1 MLERAGLAPHGEP
14 KGGMFVWAEVPGI
27 GDAARLA
34 SDAAAQGIMLAPGAI
49 FRPQQQPSPFLR
61 FNAAY
66 ALDKRLE
73 RYLAEA
79 LPRIVGN

>member
-1 MLERAGLAPHGEP
+1 
-14 KGGMFVWAEVPGI
+14 
-27 GDAARLA
+27 
-34 SDAAAQGIMLAPGAI
+34 MLAPGAI